1 MARLHRGEIVQI
13 MQSSRSARPE
23 IAFYLPPE
31 ATSVV
36 QVVVERR
43 GSQVNYFLK
52 GLSPGKTVGGA
63 VERAW
68 LDQEGFRPR
77 NLADEARI
85 QAAVRRNPLHIE
97 VR

>member
-1 MARLHRGEIVQI
+1 MNLKRGQI
-13 MQSSRSARPE
+13 LQVLRSSRSARPE
-23 IAFYLPPE
+23 MAFYLPPE

-36 QVVVERR
+36 QVVVEKR
-43 GSQVNYFLK
+43 GNERNYFLK
-52 GLSPGKTVGGA
+52 GLAHGNTVGGA

-68 LDQEGFRPR
+68 LDDQGFRPR

-85 QAAVRRNPLHIE
+85 QAAVRRNPLFIE